1 MQDKTEFEGSIPT
14 LLHFVKLYGFY
25 LKMLIQ
31 QPALFNAEIAHV
43 IKWTNGMFPQPLLY
57 LFGPVF
63 LKAQFLQ
70 TCSKL
75 LISQLE
81 NIFLVTQFTYI
92 IEKIAKL
99 SFYPD
104 KLAKA
109 LWIEY
114 KETIDLAPNAF

>member
-1 MQDKTEFEGSIPT
+1 
-14 LLHFVKLYGFY
+14 
-25 LKMLIQ
+25 
-31 QPALFNAEIAHV
+31 
-43 IKWTNGMFPQPLLY
+43 MFPQPLLY

-109 LWIEY
+109 L
-114 KETIDLAPNAF
+114 